1 MKPDTTLAIVSVLAV
16 ALMAVHLSQDIVF
29 GYDPSG
35 PSNLTGVAILAVWLY
50 AALALSGRRSG
61 YMIRILGSF
70 FAAMMPVIHM
80 SGRGVREEVV
90 TSGGGLFFLW
100 TLMALGVSGG
110 VALVLSL
117 QGLWRLERG
126 VWRAVLWTVVTVA
139 AGAAFFG
146 SLIYFRP
153 R

>member
-1 MKPDTTLAIVSVLAV
+1 MKPDTTLTILSVLAV
-16 ALMAVHLSQDIVF
+16 VLMAVHLSQDIVF

-61 YMIRILGSF
+61 YMILVIGSF
-70 FAAMMPVIHM
+70 FAAMMPVIHL
-80 SGRGVREEVV
+80 SGRGIRAEVL
-90 TSGGGLFFLW
+90 TSAGGPFFLG
-100 TLMALGVSGG
+100 TMFALGVSGA

-117 QGLWRLERG
+117 QGLSRLEG
-126 VWRAVLWTVVTVA
+126 SGWRALLWTVITIV

-146 SLIYFRP
+146 SLIYFR
-153 R
+153 